1 MRRKFLIIFLT
12 LAVVTLPLVST
23 LTPVQAQSSLS
34 GYDLIAL
41 INDWRVNQ
49 YGYPALVENAILM
62 QCAQWTAETMASMN
76 ADGHLTFYGYQGASP
91 RCSSMGFG
99 GGKTVFVTENWAGGP
114 NLDYSTLYGYWD
126 DPDHRLPA
134 SDARYLYYGVG
145 VAKGSNGYYYY
156 VLHAGAISGEKVASS
171 SGGTGVT
178 SVPAGTQVVNNF
190 VVTVQTSTPDA
201 DGTIY
206 HIVKSG
212 ETLYTIA
219 VNYGISVETIMM
231 LNNMTTDEIYP
242 GNKLKIRLLPTATI
256 TPTRTPTIQAP
267 TRTATATSLP
277 ATPRP
282 TRTITPT
289 PQPSLSNLLPKID
302 RQWLGLGLLVLS
314 AVGFFVVFYFSFLKP
329 MRKK

>member
-1 MRRKFLIIFLT
+1 MPVFSRLI
-12 LAVVTLPLVST
+12 
-23 LTPVQAQSSLS
+23 PVQAQSSLS
-34 GYDLIAL
+34 GYDLISL

-49 YGYPALVENAILM
+49 YGYPALVESASLM
-62 QCAQWTAETMASMN
+62 QCAQWTAQTMAD
-76 ADGHLTFYGYQGASP
+76 AGIKGHLAYYGYPGASD

-134 SDARYLYYGVG
+134 SSAQYLYYGVG
-145 VAKGSNGYYYY
+145 VAQGSGGYYYY

-178 SVPAGTQVVNNF
+178 SAPAGTQVIYNT
-190 VVTVQTSTPDA
+190 VVAVLTSTPDA

-219 VNYGISVETIMM
+219 VNYGVTIEMIQT
-231 LNNMTTDEIYP
+231 LNNKTGTDIYP
-242 GNKLKIRLLPTATI
+242 NESLKISIRPTATI
-256 TPTRTPTIQAP
+256 TPTRTPTVQAP
-267 TRTATATSLP
+267 TRTPTATSLP

-289 PQPSLSNLLPKID
+289 PQPSLANLLPKID
-302 RQWLGLGLLVLS
+302 RQWLGLGLLVVS
-314 AVGFFVVFYFSFLKP
+314 AAGFFVVFYFSFLKARP
-329 MRKK
+329 KK